1 MTKKHSLSSVVRTP
15 LNTEAL
21 HAFGKLYRYVVNTD
35 EMFLYIP
42 DEYVTDGVE
51 RSLPLI
57 PAVIHSLVL
66 ASAHDKC

>member
-1 MTKKHSLSSVVRTP
+1 MVRTP

-35 EMFLYIP
+35 EMFFYIP
-42 DEYVTDGVE
+42 DEFVIDAFE

-57 PAVIHSLVL
+57 PTVIHSLVL
-66 ASAHDKC
+66 ANAHDKC